1 MGRLA
6 DFASIVVD
14 IADVQP
20 DGAVV
25 SEDPFYLTEHR
36 DEFIHII
43 IRRLFQADLVID
55 PLSTTLA
62 PPTFA
67 PAGFL
72 QPSGVLFS
80 GRRERF
86 IGRCARAT
94 HGIIAVAAD
103 MLASRITTDPF
114 AGLVIA

>member
-55 PLSTTLA
+55 PFSTALA
-62 PPTFA
+62 GASFTPPPLVHNLA
-67 PAGFL
+67 IDSPA
-72 QPSGVLFS
+72 
-80 GRRERF
+80 
-86 IGRCARAT
+86 
-94 HGIIAVAAD
+94 
-103 MLASRITTDPF
+103 TT
-114 AGLVIA
+114 